1 MALSRTRFLMASV
14 LTLALAAC
22 ADAPPQTS
30 ATGSTVAPSAR
41 TATTAT
47 AAAQAG
53 KPKLVCEETRPL
65 GSLLP
70 QRICL
75 TPEEAA
81 ARKKASQEAIRN
93 IQNSSSGTQ
102 NGGGGR

>member
-1 MALSRTRFLMASV
+1 MTRFGIERVMAGG
-14 LTLALAAC
+14 LWLALAAC
-22 ADAPPQTS
+22 AHDQPHMAGGALSAAPAGQ
-30 ATGSTVAPSAR
+30 
-41 TATTAT
+41 TAT

-81 ARKKASQEAIRN
+81 ARKRAAQEAIRN
-93 IQNSSSGTQ
+93 MQNTSSGTQ
-102 NGGGGR
+102 NGGGG

>member
-1 MALSRTRFLMASV
+1 MVGGLW
-14 LTLALAAC
+14 LALAAC
-22 ADAPPQTS
+22 AHDQPHMVGGNLSAAPASQ
-30 ATGSTVAPSAR
+30 
-41 TATTAT
+41 TAT
-47 AAAQAG
+47 AAAQAAG

-102 NGGGGR
+102 NGGGGG